1 MGLRFRQSFQLFP
14 SVRLNVGKSGLTASF
29 GMPGAT
35 VNVGH
40 KGVRSTVGLP
50 GTGLSYTHHHE
61 TFPANSCS
69 DPAVISPQPA
79 PEIPSPSIFYQPFTP
94 AMRSI
99 NSATVEQLTSHSLV
113 ELRDMI
119 AQARSQR
126 NEVEADLAA
135 ATVLQRQQAEE
146 LDRRQRSLFRFI
158 IRKRVSKLEQA
169 VPETA
174 AEVQRLTEWQDCTH
188 IDVSFETGPA
198 ARQAY
203 GALTRAFE
211 KLRCSASIWDV
222 TSDRSTNR
230 VAERTMAGRILTRT
244 KVGLGYSGSDLI
256 RFEGRAMQFENANG
270 EEIMIYPGMV
280 IMPRADGAFALIDM
294 REVTLAFSPIKFH
307 EDEAVPSDAKV
318 VGQTWAKVNKDG
330 SPDRRFANN
339 YAIPVCLY
347 GGLTFTS
354 PGGVFEEYQFSDAM
368 AAAEF
373 TDAFMPIRRR
383 SPPANTLPNL

>member
-14 SVRLNVGKSGLTASF
+14 GVRLNVSKRGLSASF
-29 GMPGAT
+29 GLPGAT
-35 VNVGH
+35 VNVGS

-50 GTGLSYTHHHE
+50 ATGLSYTQHHGFNSPQRSNH
-61 TFPANSCS
+61 PAE
-69 DPAVISPQPA
+69 ISPQLA
-79 PEIPSPSIFYQPFTP
+79 PEFPSTPNIYQPF
-94 AMRSI
+94 AAVMRSI

-119 AQARSQR
+119 AQARSQKD
-126 NEVEADLAA
+126 EVEADLVA
-135 ATVLQRQQAEE
+135 ATVLQRQETEE
-146 LDRRQRSLFRFI
+146 LNRRQRSFFRFFMK
-158 IRKRVSKLEQA
+158 KRIAELEQA
-169 VPETA
+169 APETA
-174 AEVQRLTEWQDCTH
+174 AEVQRLTDWQGCTH
-188 IDVSFETGPA
+188 IDISFETGPA
-198 ARQAY
+198 ARHAY

-230 VAERTMAGRILTRT
+230 VAERTIAGRMLTRT
-244 KVGLGYSGSDLI
+244 KVGLGYIGSDLI
-256 RFEGRAMQFENANG
+256 RFDGRAMQFENANG

-280 IMPRADGAFALIDM
+280 IMPRSDGAFALIDL
-294 REVTLAFSPIKFH
+294 REVTLSFSPINFH

-354 PGGVFEEYQFSDAM
+354 LGGVLEEYQFSDAM

-373 TDAFMPIRRR
+373 TDAFHTYQTAL
-383 SPPANTLPNL
+383 SAG

>member
-1 MGLRFRQSFQLFP
+1 MVLRFRQSFQLFP
-14 SVRLNVGKSGLTASF
+14 GVRLNVSKSGLSASF
-29 GMPGAT
+29 GVPGAT
-35 VNVGH
+35 VNVGP

-50 GTGLSYTHHHE
+50 GTGLSYTHHHGSFSPQ
-61 TFPANSCS
+61 TCS

-79 PEIPSPSIFYQPFTP
+79 PEIPSTPNFYQPFVP
-94 AMRSI
+94 AMQSI

-119 AQARSQR
+119 AQARSQK
-126 NEVEADLAA
+126 NEVEADLVA
-135 ATVLQRQQAEE
+135 ATVLQRQQTEE
-146 LDRRQRSLFRFI
+146 LDRRQRSFFRYFMK
-158 IRKRVSKLEQA
+158 KRIAELEQSA
-169 VPETA
+169 PETA
-174 AEVQRLTEWQDCTH
+174 AEVQRLTDWQCCTH
-188 IDVSFETGPA
+188 IEISFETGPV

-222 TSDRSTNR
+222 TSDRSTNK
-230 VAERTMAGRILTRT
+230 VVERTMAGRTLTRT
-244 KVGLGYSGSDLI
+244 KVSLGYTGSDLI
-256 RFEGRAMQFENANG
+256 RFDGRAMQFENANG

-280 IMPRADGAFALIDM
+280 IMPRSDGAFALIDL
-294 REVTLAFSPIKFH
+294 REVTLGFSPINFH
-307 EDEAVPSDAKV
+307 EDEGVPSDTKV

-354 PGGVFEEYQFSDAM
+354 PGGVLEEYQFSDAM

-373 TDAFMPIRRR
+373 TDAFHAYQAAL
-383 SPPANTLPNL
+383 SAG